1 MLFEKSNAT
10 NLKSKAKGFFLLIVE
25 KISKSKKTKKESDI
39 LHLFV
44 ILLEHR
50 NLVVFVFEGNCV
62 ILGHSK

>member
-10 NLKSKAKGFFLLIVE
+10 NLKSKPKGFFLLIVE
-25 KISKSKKTKKESDI
+25 KISKSRKTRKESDI
-39 LHLFV
+39 VHFM

-62 ILGHSK
+62 VLGHSK